1 LAGRREDQR
10 TLRASILDRL
20 LDDNPGLSQE
30 SVRERRISFGQIE
43 KWLIRDLQNLLNSR
57 QMVVSVPP
65 GFGNLN
71 RSLVS
76 YGLRDFTAQ
85 NPVSDPVRQQLRQE
99 IERVISSFEPRLR
112 NVTVRLDTPS
122 EKGQSL
128 RFRVTGVLVA
138 EPLEEPVAF
147 DTYFDMNRGE
157 FTISR

>member
-1 LAGRREDQR
+1 LVRRREDQR
-10 TLRASILDRL
+10 NLRASILDRL
-20 LDDNPGLSQE
+20 VDENPGSSREAVQ
-30 SVRERRISFGQIE
+30 ERRISFGQIE

-57 QMVVSVPP
+57 RMVVFAPP
-65 GFGNLN
+65 GFENLN
-71 RSLVS
+71 RSLVT

-112 NVTVRLDTPS
+112 NVTVSLEAPS
-122 EKGQSL
+122 VKGQSL

-147 DTYFDMNRGE
+147 DTFFDMNRGE